1 MAHLRRKYP
10 HRYNVNYQLMMEPE
24 LKQRIMELKVFYN
37 IDCPEHIRE
46 LIRLWIEKVDEQ
58 LKSGQAV

>member
-1 MAHLRRKYP
+1 
-10 HRYNVNYQLMMEPE
+10 MMEPE

>member
-1 MAHLRRKYP
+1 MTHLRRKHP
-10 HRYNVNYQLMMEPE
+10 NRYNVNYQLMMEPE

-46 LIRLWIEKVDEQ
+46 LIRQWIKVVEKE
-58 LKSGQAV
+58 LSK